1 MRSRT
6 LKPRAWSSAPRAADA
21 SPLPSEETTPPVM
34 KTKRAISDSY
44 HKIRDNPRKLP
55 SVGRKQVLKIGG
67 LRPRS
72 VYFEA
77 EEVAAL
83 EGVAAEEAAGAL
95 VLAEDEDAQ
104 MLSLAFSTCLAE
116 TELDTEEL
124 AGSLSGAGRTAGLLF
139 RAGAAGAVEEAAGAA
154 PARGK
159 SLRDGAAEAL
169 VWAAG
174 AVGWLEVLT
183 VRPLVST
190 LSTAEVWRV
199 EKLPTMVRP
208 MELAKNIKARIAVA
222 LVRRLPA
229 PRADMKPPPPPPM
242 PSAPPSERWMRIRPA
257 MLTLTMIWTVKR
269 MANSMSGLYILDH
282 GYAPATAGPAREVAR
297 P

>member
-1 MRSRT
+1 M
-6 LKPRAWSSAPRAADA
+6 
-21 SPLPSEETTPPVM
+21 
-34 KTKRAISDSY
+34 
-44 HKIRDNPRKLP
+44 
-55 SVGRKQVLKIGG
+55 KIGG

-83 EGVAAEEAAGAL
+83 EGVAAEEAAGAFG
-95 VLAEDEDAQ
+95 LAEDEDAQ

-116 TELDTEEL
+116 TELDAEEL

-139 RAGAAGAVEEAAGAA
+139 RAGAVGAVEDATGAEA
-154 PARGK
+154 PARGR
-159 SLRDGAAEAL
+159 SLKEGAVEVL

-208 MELAKNIKARIAVA
+208 MELAKKIKARIAVA
-222 LVRRLPA
+222 LVSRFPA
-229 PRADMKPPPPPPM
+229 PRADMKPPPPPPPM
-242 PSAPPSERWMRIRPA
+242 PSAPPSER
-257 MLTLTMIWTVKR
+257 
-269 MANSMSGLYILDH
+269 
-282 GYAPATAGPAREVAR
+282 
-297 P
+297 

>member
-1 MRSRT
+1 M
-6 LKPRAWSSAPRAADA
+6 
-21 SPLPSEETTPPVM
+21 
-34 KTKRAISDSY
+34 
-44 HKIRDNPRKLP
+44 
-55 SVGRKQVLKIGG
+55 GRKQVLKIGG

-77 EEVAAL
+77 EEVAAP
-83 EGVAAEEAAGAL
+83 EGVVAEEAAGAL
-95 VLAEDEDAQ
+95 TLAEDEDAQ

-116 TELDTEEL
+116 TEAEAEEL
-124 AGSLSGAGRTAGLLF
+124 VGSLSGAGRTAGLLF

-154 PARGK
+154 PARGR

-174 AVGWLEVLT
+174 AAGWLEVFT

-208 MELAKNIKARIAVA
+208 MELAKKTKARIAVA
-222 LVRRLPA
+222 RVSRLPA
-229 PRADMKPPPPPPM
+229 PRADMKPPPPPPPM
-242 PSAPPSERWMRIRPA
+242 PSAPPSER
-257 MLTLTMIWTVKR
+257 
-269 MANSMSGLYILDH
+269 
-282 GYAPATAGPAREVAR
+282 
-297 P
+297 